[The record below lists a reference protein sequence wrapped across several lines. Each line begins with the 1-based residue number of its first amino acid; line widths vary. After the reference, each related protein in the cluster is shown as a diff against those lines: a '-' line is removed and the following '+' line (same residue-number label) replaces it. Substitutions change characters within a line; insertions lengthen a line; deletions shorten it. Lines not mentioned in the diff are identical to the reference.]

1 MADFVIVGAGECG
14 ARAAF
19 ALREKGFDGTITLI
33 GNEDHLP
40 YERPPLSKEALVAGD
55 GPKLV
60 ADAERYAAAGI
71 AVLCGRP
78 VIEIDRT
85 ARRVLLGDGTAVP
98 YDKLLLATGAR
109 PRSLPGT
116 VCGGRIA
123 ALRSHDDAARIRA
136 YLVEGS
142 HIAILGG
149 GFIGLELAASAR
161 KLGAS
166 VTLIEGLP
174 RILSRGVP
182 AEIAAI
188 VASRHAEEGVE
199 VLCAAKVAGIEERPG
214 EVRLTLED
222 GRVVA
227 ASLLVVGIGAVPNT
241 ELAEMAGIAV
251 DNGIAVDGLLRTS
264 DPDILAAGDCTSYPL
279 PLYGDRRVRLESW
292 RNAQEQGQLA
302 AANML
307 GGGEAHSAVPWFW
320 SDQYDMTLQIAGLAD
335 DAAMTV
341 RRDLG
346 VGAFIL
352 FHLDAAGRLIAASG
366 IGKGNAVARD
376 IRLAEMLIAARR
388 HPDPVALAAPETKL
402 KTLLAA

>member
-241 ELAEMAGIAV
+241 ELAGMAGLAV

-335 DAAMTV
+335 DAATTV

-346 VGAFIL
+346 EGAFIL